1 MKIFLL
7 SILLCFYVQIYSQEV
22 SENNT
27 DDLLRQ
33 ATEEYQASQFQRSL
47 QLTERALELAPDYH
61 DIRLLQ
67 IRNNLALTNLSSA
80 DQDINTLL
88 QKVPQYEGLK
98 AVILQRINRFEDE
111 SKALAYLDNIDIIYP
126 EDIIFQVK
134 RSQLYLEA
142 NQPKEAKKLATLLIK
157 KNNLEPGHRYLLQNI
172 LRQTVTDEIG
182 VNYSYIGSSKEYV
195 DNAPWH
201 SISGEYQHN
210 FGRTSTL
217 ARATYS
223 NRGTR
228 EGVLYEVEAYPVLSK
243 KLYTFVNLGISSG
256 ELFPDL
262 RGSLS
267 VFYNFARIF
276 EAEIGG
282 RVQKY
287 NDDSFYTGILGLT
300 VYHNKFFFNARTFLG
315 PEINNKLVQNYQGN
329 IRYYFSGVDNY
340 IFLRAGNG
348 ISPDERILS
357 TQALENPLLDAY
369 YVTLGVNFSAG
380 IHHHFQVGAGMLY
393 EDLPNGLKGSQVIG
407 SAGYRYRF

>member
-276 EAEIGG
+276 EAEVGG

>member
-1 MKIFLL
+1 MKIFLV

>member
-61 DIRLLQ
+61 DIRLLK

-157 KNNLEPGHRYLLQNI
+157 KNNLEPGHRYLLQNV

-201 SISGEYQHN
+201 RISGEYQHN

-243 KLYTFVNLGISSG
+243 KLYTF
-256 ELFPDL
+256 
-262 RGSLS
+262 
-267 VFYNFARIF
+267 
-276 EAEIGG
+276 
-282 RVQKY
+282 
-287 NDDSFYTGILGLT
+287 
-300 VYHNKFFFNARTFLG
+300 
-315 PEINNKLVQNYQGN
+315 
-329 IRYYFSGVDNY
+329 
-340 IFLRAGNG
+340 
-348 ISPDERILS
+348 
-357 TQALENPLLDAY
+357 
-369 YVTLGVNFSAG
+369 
-380 IHHHFQVGAGMLY
+380 
-393 EDLPNGLKGSQVIG
+393 
-407 SAGYRYRF
+407 